1 MNNKLIW
8 ILPALTIL
16 FSCSNTRE
24 KEYIIGKE
32 KGSFESNIDIANEI
46 NYLIREDGKGRVRY
60 ANSAHYYNE
69 FKKVNT
75 SNLRVKNENLNWVER
90 GPANVAGRT
99 RTIVVDAS
107 DSLNNTWLIGTAG
120 GGIWKTI
127 NAGGEWKKVSPDLPN
142 LSIVTISQS
151 VTNPNVLYAGSG
163 EGALGGN
170 FINGYGIFKSIDKGE
185 SWSLLEE
192 TAPFNSLDFQNVNR
206 IIVHPEDEN
215 TVLAATSNGVNGQ
228 EFRSAIMKSTDGGE
242 TWEKIYDPES
252 RAQQILFDPRNP
264 DTIYVSLI
272 LRGVARSLDGGD
284 TWELTSLFNLAESF
298 GIERTELAI
307 APTNPDILYASV
319 SYINRSG
326 SGLFMTNDMGE
337 NWIEVKDRN
346 NNIPD
351 FLLQGEYDNCIVVSP
366 KDEYKVFWGG
376 VFLYRASIN
385 EGDTIFSGSRDL
397 IEVTEEN
404 TDNFWDFDSFN
415 SGTHFNGTLFINDPI
430 NTPNIEI
437 RFGPGLT
444 QKAHRFLVPPGA
456 TSGVPSGDYQYE
468 DYVDVPFEVWD
479 VENNLQL
486 MISFRDQ
493 QRDGEFNLNE
503 SANDQEEINN
513 REYLYIH
520 SEPYSPDNPS
530 DTIAVDG
537 GIDIN
542 QYVFMWPTLPLG
554 GVWDPDNFPES
565 RINLIFG
572 VDKYQSANI
581 SQLEGDIHVDHHY
594 LETIDRENS
603 FRLISVNDGGVG
615 YSDNEGVNFIEVE
628 NKLNNTQ
635 FYNVTKAPGSKIY
648 LGGTQDN
655 DVLLSAVPDPDN
667 TARYVD
673 IYDLAYADGFEC
685 AWNYFDP
692 KKILTSN
699 QRNVLVRSRDGGAS
713 WERADD
719 DIDDSGFNNINAPFY
734 TKIGYSIN
742 SDNLAFVV
750 GATGIYRS
758 TNFGGSWD
766 KIPMSPNNGWGGF
779 LDIEVSDAEPSIVW
793 AGGGMSESRNLF
805 VSTDAGLNFEKV
817 NNYDLLPDIG
827 NITTIVP
834 DPNNPNGAYVTFSQI
849 EGPKI
854 LKTDNLGQ
862 SWTDITGFGT
872 DSTSSNGFPD
882 VGTFC
887 VLPFPDEQT
896 IWAGTELGL
905 MESTDAGQS
914 WHMANNGIPNVLIW
928 DMKVFDGEIV
938 LATHGRGIWTV
949 DLELE
954 ILH

>member
-366 KDEYKVFWGG
+366 KDEYKVFWG
-376 VFLYRASIN
+376 RC
-385 EGDTIFSGSRDL
+385 FS
-397 IEVTEEN
+397 
-404 TDNFWDFDSFN
+404 
-415 SGTHFNGTLFINDPI
+415 
-430 NTPNIEI
+430 
-437 RFGPGLT
+437 
-444 QKAHRFLVPPGA
+444 
-456 TSGVPSGDYQYE
+456 
-468 DYVDVPFEVWD
+468 
-479 VENNLQL
+479 LQ
-486 MISFRDQ
+486 
-493 QRDGEFNLNE
+493 
-503 SANDQEEINN
+503 
-513 REYLYIH
+513 
-520 SEPYSPDNPS
+520 
-530 DTIAVDG
+530 
-537 GIDIN
+537 
-542 QYVFMWPTLPLG
+542 
-554 GVWDPDNFPES
+554 
-565 RINLIFG
+565 
-572 VDKYQSANI
+572 
-581 SQLEGDIHVDHHY
+581 SQH
-594 LETIDRENS
+594 
-603 FRLISVNDGGVG
+603 
-615 YSDNEGVNFIEVE
+615 
-628 NKLNNTQ
+628 
-635 FYNVTKAPGSKIY
+635 
-648 LGGTQDN
+648 
-655 DVLLSAVPDPDN
+655 
-667 TARYVD
+667 
-673 IYDLAYADGFEC
+673 
-685 AWNYFDP
+685 
-692 KKILTSN
+692 
-699 QRNVLVRSRDGGAS
+699 
-713 WERADD
+713 
-719 DIDDSGFNNINAPFY
+719 
-734 TKIGYSIN
+734 
-742 SDNLAFVV
+742 
-750 GATGIYRS
+750 
-758 TNFGGSWD
+758 
-766 KIPMSPNNGWGGF
+766 
-779 LDIEVSDAEPSIVW
+779 
-793 AGGGMSESRNLF
+793 
-805 VSTDAGLNFEKV
+805 
-817 NNYDLLPDIG
+817 
-827 NITTIVP
+827 
-834 DPNNPNGAYVTFSQI
+834 
-849 EGPKI
+849 
-854 LKTDNLGQ
+854 
-862 SWTDITGFGT
+862 
-872 DSTSSNGFPD
+872 
-882 VGTFC
+882 
-887 VLPFPDEQT
+887 
-896 IWAGTELGL
+896 
-905 MESTDAGQS
+905 
-914 WHMANNGIPNVLIW
+914 
-928 DMKVFDGEIV
+928 
-938 LATHGRGIWTV
+938 
-949 DLELE
+949 
-954 ILH
+954 